1 MLSGHQ
7 QETIKRVA
15 NSRGEYIIA
24 VQDTTYYNY
33 TGHRQLS
40 GIGKIQGKIKGLLQH
55 NLLLMNQ
62 RGMPLGVF
70 SQEYWTRKGGSI
82 DLAAG
87 EKESQK
93 WLKGLEGLKEKA
105 AEIEQKIVLVEDRE
119 ADMFDFF
126 KAERGKKI
134 ELLVRVHEP
143 RKLELVRDG
152 RVTSLPELSQYLPEY
167 GEKIVQIRR
176 KNREVAVRVRLKA
189 GEVNVYPRADLSPAK
204 HKTQGLSIV
213 IAEEI
218 DCVDIKTGER
228 VEQEGDG
235 TSWLLLTSL
244 GAGNGEEVARVVEFY
259 AMRWRI
265 EQFHFMLKSGGLNVE
280 KLQFDDVHTLTNALS
295 FYSVIAWQM
304 MAITYQVRENP
315 EQVATTVI
323 PEEEVTL
330 LARVTRSS
338 ISTARDA
345 MVALGKLIGFAPSKR
360 QPLPGT
366 KVVGQAL
373 ERFYF
378 IKQGFEQ
385 SNASPLQNPTR

>member
-7 QETIKRVA
+7 QETIKRAVK
-15 NSRGEYIIA
+15 SEGEYIIA

-33 TGHRQLS
+33 TGHQQLS

-55 NLLLMNQ
+55 NLMLLNQ
-62 RGMPLGVF
+62 QGMPLGVF
-70 SQEYWTRKGGSI
+70 YQEYWTRKGGSM
-82 DLAAG
+82 DLAEG
-87 EKESQK
+87 EKESEK
-93 WLKGLEGLKEKA
+93 WFKGLEALRE
-105 AEIEQKIVLVEDRE
+105 ETTEVEHKIVLVEDRE
-119 ADMFDFF
+119 ADIFDFF
-126 KAERGKKI
+126 KAERGDKI

-167 GEKIVQIRR
+167 GEKTVQVRR

-189 GEVNVYPRADLSPAK
+189 GEVNVYPRADLSPAR
-204 HKTQGLSIV
+204 HKTQGLSVV

-218 DCVDIKTGER
+218 DCVDVKTQER
-228 VEQEGDG
+228 VEQEAAG

-244 GAGNGEEVARVVEFY
+244 AVGNREEVERVVEFY

-265 EQFHFMLKSGGLNVE
+265 EQFHFTLKSGGLRVE

-295 FYSVIAWQM
+295 FYSVIAWQI

-315 EQVATTVI
+315 EQVATEVL
-323 PEEEVTL
+323 PEEEVAL
-330 LARVTRSS
+330 LERVTRRKVG
-338 ISTARDA
+338 TAKDV
-345 MVALGKLIGFAPSKR
+345 MVALGKLVGFAPSKR

-385 SNASPLQNPTR
+385 SKVSPLQNPTR

>member
-7 QETIKRVA
+7 QETIKRAA
-15 NSRGEYIIA
+15 NSGGDYIIA

-33 TGHRQLS
+33 TGHHQLS

-62 RGMPLGVF
+62 SGMPLGVF
-70 SQEYWTRKGGSI
+70 SQEYWTRKGGGI
-82 DLAAG
+82 DLVAG

-93 WLKGLEGLKEKA
+93 WLKGLEALKEKA

-126 KAERGKKI
+126 KAERGEKI

-167 GEKIVQIRR
+167 GEKRVQIRR

-213 IAEEI
+213 MAEEI
-218 DCVDIKTGER
+218 DCVDIKTGAR

-244 GAGNGEEVARVVEFY
+244 GAGNREEVERVVEFY

-315 EQVATTVI
+315 ERVATTVM

-330 LARVTRSS
+330 LARVTRNS
-338 ISTARDA
+338 ILTARDV

-385 SNASPLQNPTR
+385 FKASPLQNPTR